1 MWSKKKVTISY
12 STHTTMQWGYSDKFC
27 LLSLSK
33 WLCVWEGEVRVC
45 STIKWTTPVMTHQ
58 KPTVTEQ
65 DSNKART
72 PRSRHQN
79 THASAINT
87 RPPKVYSDEKPELGQ
102 ASVPR
107 RHLYMVRHMLVSSSF
122 GGMPSQFTE
131 LWTKL
136 TLGGYELRSLSV
148 LSFPPTLSRVESGH
162 TCETPAR

>member
-33 WLCVWEGEVRVC
+33 WLCVWRVKLEFAPP
-45 STIKWTTPVMTHQ
+45 SNGTTPVMTHQ